1 MPTPDELR
9 EHIAAGREVLRAAL
23 EAVKA
28 ADWEKKPAE
37 GDDGEA
43 AWSPREVAQ
52 HAIGSEA
59 FFATATCVA
68 CGYPGVEFDNR
79 SYANADEALVALNE
93 VIEVT
98 NKKIKYVTDTDIEKP
113 QDGFGTVEALLTYQA
128 VHLKEHAEQLR
139 AAAGLGG

>member
-9 EHIAAGREVLRAAL
+9 DEIAAGREVLRSAL
-23 EAVKA
+23 EAVKS
-28 ADWEKKPAE
+28 ADWEKRPAE
-37 GDDGEA
+37 GEGEA

-52 HAIGSEA
+52 HVIPSEA

-68 CGYPGVEFDNR
+68 CGYPGVEFTNR
-79 SYANADEALVALNE
+79 SYANADEALAALDE

-139 AAAGLGG
+139 VAAGV